1 MGRAGILYRCRC
13 GALFCCEV
21 TYIVIIR
28 GLTADE
34 NEQCIGR
41 EAKTSA
47 ETLYFADDDEVT
59 EISERL
65 IGRNRKV
72 YEELAK

>member
-1 MGRAGILYRCRC
+1 M
-13 GALFCCEV
+13 
-21 TYIVIIR
+21 
-28 GLTADE
+28 
-34 NEQCIGR
+34 
-41 EAKTSA
+41 
-47 ETLYFADDDEVT
+47 YFADDDEVT

>member
-1 MGRAGILYRCRC
+1 MDSRRS
-13 GALFCCEV
+13 E
-21 TYIVIIR
+21 TMIIR
-28 GLTADE
+28 GLSADE
-34 NEQCIGR
+34 TNQCIGR

-47 ETLYFADDDEVT
+47 ETLYFADDDEVA

-72 YEELAK
+72 YGELAK

>member
-1 MGRAGILYRCRC
+1 M
-13 GALFCCEV
+13 
-21 TYIVIIR
+21 IIR
-28 GLTADE
+28 GLSADE
-34 NEQCIGR
+34 MYQCIGR

-47 ETLYFADDDEVT
+47 ETVCFADDDEVS

>member
-1 MGRAGILYRCRC
+1 MDSRRS
-13 GALFCCEV
+13 E
-21 TYIVIIR
+21 TMIIR

>member
-1 MGRAGILYRCRC
+1 MDSRRS
-13 GALFCCEV
+13 E
-21 TYIVIIR
+21 TMIIR
-28 GLTADE
+28 GLSAEET
-34 NEQCIGR
+34 NQRIRR

-47 ETLYFADDDEVT
+47 ETLHFADDDEVT

>member
-1 MGRAGILYRCRC
+1 MSNVSDGK
-13 GALFCCEV
+13 
-21 TYIVIIR
+21 
-28 GLTADE
+28 
-34 NEQCIGR
+34 Q
-41 EAKTSA
+41 KTSA

>member
-1 MGRAGILYRCRC
+1 MDSRRS
-13 GALFCCEV
+13 E
-21 TYIVIIR
+21 TMIIR
-28 GLTADE
+28 GLSAEET
-34 NEQCIGR
+34 NQRIGR

-72 YEELAK
+72 YGELAK

>member
-1 MGRAGILYRCRC
+1 M
-13 GALFCCEV
+13 
-21 TYIVIIR
+21 IIR
-28 GLTADE
+28 GLSADE
-34 NEQCIGR
+34 TNQRIGR

-47 ETLYFADDDEVT
+47 ETLYFADDDEVA

>member
-1 MGRAGILYRCRC
+1 MDSRRS
-13 GALFCCEV
+13 E
-21 TYIVIIR
+21 TMIIR
-28 GLTADE
+28 GGLSADE
-34 NEQCIGR
+34 TNQCIGR

>member
-1 MGRAGILYRCRC
+1 MDSRRS
-13 GALFCCEV
+13 E
-21 TYIVIIR
+21 TMIIR
-28 GLTADE
+28 RLSAEET
-34 NEQCIGR
+34 NQCIGR

-47 ETLYFADDDEVT
+47 ETLYFADDDEVA

>member
-1 MGRAGILYRCRC
+1 M
-13 GALFCCEV
+13 